1 MFLSRKWEALPRTR
15 CALSCFNGA
24 GMFLSRKYC
33 TGGVTAHGVRAS
45 MGPGCFYPGN
55 SPSMPSAAS
64 ASMLQWGRD
73 VSIPEMRRAGGRSA
87 LGQRAS
93 MGPGCFYPG
102 NTENKFDPYL
112 DLRLQW
118 GRDVSIPE
126 ICRANPQ
133 GRKPARFNGAGMFL
147 SRKCRLKDDVLRTR
161 QASMGPGCFYPGNQS
176 GRENR
181 KSAST
186 LQWGRDVSIPEI
198 SQGLASTARSPPLQ
212 WGRDVSIPEIAP
224 AGYSLNPRK

>member
-1 MFLSRKWEALPRTR
+1 MGFELQWGRDVSIPEIRRRCRPPLPR
-15 CALSCFNGA
+15 LCFNGA
-24 GMFLSRKYC
+24 GMFLSRKC
-33 TGGVTAHGVRAS
+33 VVLEG
-45 MGPGCFYPGN
+45 
-55 SPSMPSAAS
+55 
-64 ASMLQWGRD
+64 
-73 VSIPEMRRAGGRSA
+73 
-87 LGQRAS
+87 
-93 MGPGCFYPG
+93 
-102 NTENKFDPYL
+102 DP
-112 DLRLQW
+112 RWVNELQW

-224 AGYSLNPRK
+224 PD